1 MLELFGGVSAAA
13 AAAGRNA
20 ILRALDQ
27 RRSIRIM
34 CVGGEVHI
42 LQPHAIVRKPDG
54 SELLQAYRTPAGAS
68 DRGGHGW
75 RHLDLL
81 SVLEVGLLT
90 ERFVARRDFQPV
102 SGASGMI
109 VAQVHGSG
117 PVTSR

>member
-1 MLELFGGVSAAA
+1 MLEVSGSVSAAA
-13 AAAGRNA
+13 LAAGRNA

-27 RRSIRIM
+27 RRMLRVV
-34 CVGGEVHI
+34 CVRGEVHV

-54 SELLQAYRTPAGAS
+54 SELLQAYRISVEAS

-81 SVLEVGLLT
+81 SVSEVGLLT
-90 ERFVARRDFQPV
+90 ERFSPRRDFQPV

-109 VAQVHGSG
+109 IAQVRGSASV
-117 PVTSR
+117 PSR